1 MAHWPVGKHPVQ
13 KVERFMYRVPDGVR
27 STRND
32 DGWVLLDLERGKLLR
47 LNSMGALIFE
57 WLREGQSESQIVAR
71 ITEDCG
77 VSRETV
83 ENDLVEF
90 LGLLKQ
96 QHLLL

>member
-1 MAHWPVGKHPVQ
+1 
-13 KVERFMYRVPDGVR
+13 MYRVPGGVR

-32 DGWVLLDLERGKLLR
+32 DGGVLLDLERGKLLR
-47 LNSMGALIFE
+47 LNSTGALIFE
-57 WLREGQSESQIVAR
+57 WLREGQSESQIATR
-71 ITEDCG
+71 ISEDWG

-83 ENDLVEF
+83 ENDLVKF